1 MQHQLNTYESFGP
14 NTGILKTNNKMYY
27 MMPMKQD
34 SDMIKAEDNA
44 YPKQLMSNK
53 SIILQIEKNET

>member
-1 MQHQLNTYESFGP
+1 MKISTRMQHQLNTYESFGP

-44 YPKQLMSNK
+44 YP
-53 SIILQIEKNET
+53 